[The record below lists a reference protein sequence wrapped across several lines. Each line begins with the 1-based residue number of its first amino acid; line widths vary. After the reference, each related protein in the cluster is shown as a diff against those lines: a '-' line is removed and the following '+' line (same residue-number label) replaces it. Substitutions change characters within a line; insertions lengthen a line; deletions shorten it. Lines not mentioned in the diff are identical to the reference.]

1 MRNLL
6 SFVKHSPSTVLLS
19 LWAINYS
26 STTNNQ
32 EAHKLFHALVCHMRV
47 CAHAHTRTTSVHS
60 IGRSLWQ
67 HHTSVWNTLD
77 TIVSHTADTPPSD
90 FNRVPHVSNESAGST
105 NKQTN
110 KAMTDEGLSHQVTL
124 LENAKSVFDATRDS
138 LVRAIR
144 EQLRACSATATES
157 VDDGATDHLFSG
169 ANRDLGVLRSS

>member
-1 MRNLL
+1 MC
-6 SFVKHSPSTVLLS
+6 VH
-19 LWAINYS
+19 
-26 STTNNQ
+26 
-32 EAHKLFHALVCHMRV
+32 
-47 CAHAHTRTTSVHS
+47 AHARTRSTSVHS

-77 TIVSHTADTPPSD
+77 TIVSHTADAPQSD
-90 FNRVPHVSNESAGST
+90 INGVPHISNESAGST
-105 NKQTN
+105 KNQQTN
-110 KAMTDEGLSHQVTL
+110 KAMTDGELSHQVTL